1 LLLRVE
7 PAVRAGAVES
17 FSKTEKG
24 AETTPLGWEIMLPL
38 SPSRSMYVYGAE
50 SSDTYGG
57 AANLVVQLLKKQ
69 LQFQMHSIWEKNPG
83 D

>member
-1 LLLRVE
+1 
-7 PAVRAGAVES
+7 
-17 FSKTEKG
+17 
-24 AETTPLGWEIMLPL
+24 
-38 SPSRSMYVYGAE
+38 MYVYGAE